1 MEKYRHLGRDYYLA
15 KGTVENRWSQHAIF
29 LNKGTNTELKLFHK
43 AHSYNSERVKRK
55 IEQFPEKFLVKKLP
69 STDEKRLL
77 IKLIRDCLSEERDHF
92 WNVRRFLFHHLSRTN
107 FDPWPLASAVEES
120 FDRVD
125 TDLELEL
132 FDHFGEDSFF
142 RASVLGGMAVVW
154 AIFVGYYSRHFLTQ
168 LYHAPLLHMTYFQD
182 EENLYLQKKSPVS
195 FDSSLSQKLEQ
206 LVELPS
212 LIDSTRRI
220 ASKEKGTHFLE
231 FDLIMRAF
239 EKNFAG
245 EVRSYNLI
253 QWNNFKDDFFSSL
266 FFNDSS
272 KIGMVRAA

>member
-1 MEKYRHLGRDYYLA
+1 MMRA
-15 KGTVENRWSQHAIF
+15 CI
-29 LNKGTNTELKLFHK
+29 
-43 AHSYNSERVKRK
+43 
-55 IEQFPEKFLVKKLP
+55 
-69 STDEKRLL
+69 
-77 IKLIRDCLSEERDHF
+77 C
-92 WNVRRFLFHHLSRTN
+92 RRSHLS
-107 FDPWPLASAVEES
+107 
-120 FDRVD
+120 
-125 TDLELEL
+125 DLILRCL
-132 FDHFGEDSFF
+132 
-142 RASVLGGMAVVW
+142 
-154 AIFVGYYSRHFLTQ
+154 
-168 LYHAPLLHMTYFQD
+168 
-182 EENLYLQKKSPVS
+182 K
-195 FDSSLSQKLEQ
+195 KLEQ

-212 LIDSTRRI
+212 LIDSTRRV